1 MIPDGELVRRS
12 LSQGSHH
19 FGLLI
24 QRHTAYVFAL
34 AMRMSQG
41 QHAVAEDLVQ
51 QSFLNAFSRLKSFD
65 RKRDFRGWL
74 TAICVNCYRDM
85 LRRDSATEQVELPDI
100 AAVTNEDDDRAF
112 VDLIAPL
119 QPETRILFI
128 LRYVYEY
135 KVAEIAELMD
145 MKPGSIKSTLSR
157 ATAQLRSIHSDTNPD
172 VQSPQC
178 ANLGRQE

>member
-19 FGLLI
+19 FGPLI

-41 QHAVAEDLVQ
+41 QHAVAEDVVQ
-51 QSFLNAFSRLKSFD
+51 QTFLNAFSRLKSFD
-65 RKRDFRGWL
+65 RSQDFRGWL

-85 LRRDSATEQVELPDI
+85 LRRDPGLEQLDLSNV
-100 AAVTNEDDDRAF
+100 AVASSDSDDRAF
-112 VDLIAPL
+112 VELIAPL
-119 QPETRILFI
+119 QPEARILFI

-135 KVAEIAELMD
+135 KVDEIATLMT
-145 MKPGSIKSTLSR
+145 MKPGSVKSKLSR
-157 ATAQLRSIHSDTNPD
+157 ATAQLRAIHAETNADSQPAECCRVKD
-172 VQSPQC
+172 
-178 ANLGRQE
+178 

>member
-1 MIPDGELVRRS
+1 
-12 LSQGSHH
+12 
-19 FGLLI
+19 
-24 QRHTAYVFAL
+24 
-34 AMRMSQG
+34 
-41 QHAVAEDLVQ
+41 
-51 QSFLNAFSRLKSFD
+51 
-65 RKRDFRGWL
+65 
-74 TAICVNCYRDM
+74 M

-135 KVAEIAELMD
+135 KVAEIAELLD